1 MVSKE
6 QVERLIT
13 LAERLRDEK
22 LPYRTGYR
30 RFRTT
35 MLIWETVILVRTCYA
50 IDRFCR
56 MFGGA
61 YVV

>member
-22 LPYRTGYR
+22 LPYRSGYR
-30 RFRTT
+30 RFRTQ
-35 MLIWETVILVRTCYA
+35 MLIWEAAIPVRAFYA

-56 MFGGA
+56 AFGGA

>member
-1 MVSKE
+1 MVRKE

-13 LAERLRDEK
+13 LAERLRDDK
-22 LPYRTGYR
+22 LPYQTGFK

-35 MLIWETVILVRTCYA
+35 ILIRETALMVRSFYA

-56 MFGGA
+56 LFGGA

>member
-30 RFRTT
+30 RFRTQ
-35 MLIWETVILVRTCYA
+35 MLIWETVILVRTFYA
-50 IDRFCR
+50 IDRFYR
-56 MFGGA
+56 AFGGA
-61 YVV
+61 YGV